1 MKYSFQML
9 INIDEDLKVIY
20 KYRLLMVNF
29 KILLISFKTLKFTVI

>member
-20 KYRLLMVNF
+20 KYRLLKLNF
-29 KILLISFKTLKFTVI
+29 KIW

>member
-1 MKYSFQML
+1 MKYNFQML

-29 KILLISFKTLKFTVI
+29 KIW

>member
-20 KYRLLMVNF
+20 KYRLLKVNF
-29 KILLISFKTLKFTVI
+29 KIW

>member
-20 KYRLLMVNF
+20 KYRLLKVKF
-29 KILLISFKTLKFTVI
+29 KIW

>member
-29 KILLISFKTLKFTVI
+29 KIL

>member
-29 KILLISFKTLKFTVI
+29 KIW

>member
-9 INIDEDLKVIY
+9 IYIDEDLKVIY

-29 KILLISFKTLKFTVI
+29 KIL